1 MLAMVLSSL
10 ATLFV
15 TWNAF
20 SISPVFIAVV
30 GDDERRSLC
39 SSTCFFES
47 FSSFFGSAS
56 LRDLRS
62 LYGSLVSCGPI
73 WDCDALVKAPTSSP
87 IFLASVACSS
97 NDRAIPESG
106 GCWLFPLDSDV
117 IVLASDLAAFFDLSW
132 ASFWVS
138 PIDVPRS
145 AYGSKER
152 FVWWTELLLR
162 SSEALPINKYG
173 SLRSFSVLVSVVLV
187 TWFSVEFTALPTVPL
202 TVLFTLLFTASPVC
216 VFKPSKD
223 LCKALDAS
231 SSIFSSLLIFCRF
244 LPISE

>member
-20 SISPVFIAVV
+20 SISPVFIVV
-30 GDDERRSLC
+30 ADDERRSLC
-39 SSTCFFES
+39 SSTCFVDS
-47 FSSFFGSAS
+47 FSSFFGSTS

-62 LYGSLVSCGPI
+62 LYGSLVSCGPM

-87 IFLASVACSS
+87 IFLASLACSS
-97 NDRAIPESG
+97 NDRAIPERG

-152 FVWWTELLLR
+152 FVWTELLLR
-162 SSEALPINKYG
+162 SSEALPMNKYG
-173 SLRSFSVLVSVVLV
+173 SLRSFSVLVSVALMA
-187 TWFSVEFTALPTVPL
+187 WFSVEFTGLPTVPL
-202 TVLFTLLFTASPVC
+202 TVLFTLLFTASPTC
-216 VFKPSKD
+216 VFRPSKD
-223 LCKALDAS
+223 LCKALFAS